1 LSFTAPELAQVL
13 DAISDE
19 ISLNIFVIIKNN
31 AKNTESLRDELNI
44 SSKQCYDRIMKLVD
58 VGLVKRKGLYYCI
71 TSFGRLIFQAQ
82 EKVAKAIKNLSKLKI
97 VDVIKDTNLPRDERT
112 KLVNELIDDDEL
124 REMIVNQDLK
134 PLTATVEN

>member
-1 LSFTAPELAQVL
+1 MLGAF
-13 DAISDE
+13 SDE
-19 ISLNIFVIIKNN
+19 ISLNIFVIIKNH

-58 VGLVKRKGLYYCI
+58 VGLVKRKGFYYSI
-71 TSFGRLIFQAQ
+71 TSFGWLIFQAQ

-97 VDVIKDTNLPRDERT
+97 VDVIRDTNLPRDERT

-124 REMIVNQDLK
+124 REMMVNQDLK
-134 PLTATVEN
+134 SPLTATVEN

>member
-19 ISLNIFVIIKNN
+19 ISLNIFIIIKNH

-58 VGLVKRKGLYYCI
+58 VGLVKRKVS
-71 TSFGRLIFQAQ
+71 T
-82 EKVAKAIKNLSKLKI
+82 I
-97 VDVIKDTNLPRDERT
+97 V
-112 KLVNELIDDDEL
+112 
-124 REMIVNQDLK
+124 
-134 PLTATVEN
+134 